1 MPIPTPRANEAESE
15 FMGRCIR
22 FLRDEGT
29 PQEQAVAICAS
40 RYNKEKLLTLEWKR
54 IDRQRSVYSSYAKN
68 AIQQALDTQLNNYI
82 NNLSSVALDANM
94 ELISTDI
101 IQNAIE
107 KVYSKV
113 MVDFAKNS
121 YDQYILVNKKTE
133 SNWIETVLNWV
144 RINLG
149 GIVNSIN
156 FFTRR
161 RITEQVEIAIQEG
174 WSIQDLKEKLKK
186 DYAFSD
192 PRAQMIA
199 RTEIIRASN
208 AGSLLGAIETGIPM
222 LKFWLATR
230 DDRTRGQ
237 KPSDRF
243 DHYSM
248 LEREKIGVPLDQ
260 AFNISGEFLLYPG
273 DPDGSAGNT
282 INCRCSLRYEV
293 L

>member
-40 RYNKEKLLTLEWKR
+40 RYNKEKLLTIEWKR

-68 AIQQALDTQLNNYI
+68 AIQQALNTQLNNYI
-82 NNLSSVALDANM
+82 NNLSSVALDVNM
-94 ELISTDI
+94 ELVSTDI

-107 KVYSKV
+107 KVYNKV
-113 MVDFAKNS
+113 MVDFAKDS
-121 YDQYILVNKKTE
+121 YNQYISVNKKTE
-133 SNWIETVLNWV
+133 SNWIDIVLNWV
-144 RINLG
+144 QVNLG

-156 FFTRR
+156 FFTKR
-161 RITEQVEIAIQEG
+161 RITEQVQIAVQEG
-174 WSIQDLKEKLKK
+174 WSIQQLRDKLKE
-186 DYAFSD
+186 DYAFSEN
-192 PRAQMIA
+192 RAQMIA

-208 AGSLLGAIETGIPM
+208 AGSLLGAIETGVPM
-222 LKFWLATR
+222 LKYWLATR
-230 DDRTRGQ
+230 DNRTRGQ
-237 KPSDRF
+237 KPSDKF

-248 LEREKIGVPLDQ
+248 LEREKIGVSLDQ
-260 AFNISGEFLLYPG
+260 PFNVSGELLMYPG

-282 INCRCSLRYEV
+282 INCRCALRYEV

>member
-54 IDRQRSVYSSYAKN
+54 IDRQRSVYSNYAKN
-68 AIQQALDTQLNNYI
+68 ALQQALDTQLNNYI
-82 NNLSSVALDANM
+82 NNLSSVALDVNI
-94 ELISTDI
+94 ELVSTDV

-113 MVDFAKNS
+113 MGDFAKDS
-121 YDQYILVNKKTE
+121 YNEYILINKKTE
-133 SNWIETVLNWV
+133 FNWIETILNWV
-144 RINLG
+144 QVNLG

-156 FFTRR
+156 FFTKR
-161 RITEQVEIAIQEG
+161 RITEQVQIAVQEG
-174 WSIQDLKEKLKK
+174 WSIQQLRDKLKK
-186 DYAFSD
+186 DYAFSEN
-192 PRAQMIA
+192 RAQMIA

-222 LKFWLATR
+222 LKYWLATR

-237 KPSDRF
+237 KPSDKF

-248 LEREKIGVPLDQ
+248 LEREKIGVSLDQ
-260 AFNISGEFLLYPG
+260 PFNVSGEFLMYPG

-282 INCRCSLRYEV
+282 INCRCALRYEV

>member
-15 FMGRCIR
+15 FMSRCIR

-29 PQEQAVAICAS
+29 PQEQSVAICAS

-54 IDRQRSVYSSYAKN
+54 IDRKRSVYSVYAKN
-68 AIQQALDTQLNNYI
+68 AVQQALDTQLNNYI
-82 NNLSSVALDANM
+82 NRLSSVALDANM
-94 ELISTDI
+94 ELISNDYLQI
-101 IQNAIE
+101 AVE
-107 KVYSKV
+107 KVYNRV
-113 MVDFAKNS
+113 MVDFAKDS
-121 YDQYILVNKKTE
+121 YNKYITVNKKTE
-133 SNWIETVLNWV
+133 SNWFQTVLQWV
-144 RINLG
+144 QVNMS

-161 RITEQVEIAIQEG
+161 RITEQVQIAVQEG
-174 WSIQDLKEKLKK
+174 WSIQELKDKLKK
-186 DYAFSD
+186 DYAFSEN
-192 PRAQMIA
+192 RAQVIA

-208 AGSLLGAIETGIPM
+208 AGSLLGAIETGVPM
-222 LKFWLATR
+222 LKYWLATR

-237 KPSDRF
+237 KPSDKF

-248 LEREKIGVPLDQ
+248 LEKEKVGVPLDKP
-260 AFNISGEFLLYPG
+260 FNVSGEFLLYPG

-282 INCRCSLRYEV
+282 INCRCALRYEV